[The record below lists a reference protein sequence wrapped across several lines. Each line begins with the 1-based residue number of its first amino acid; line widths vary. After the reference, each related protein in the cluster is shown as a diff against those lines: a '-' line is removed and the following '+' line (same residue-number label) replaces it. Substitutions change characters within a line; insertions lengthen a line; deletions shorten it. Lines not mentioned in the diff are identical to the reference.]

1 MEHGDGYQVS
11 PYQPQEAG
19 SNKFT
24 LEMPNSSWVI
34 AQGLGYTRADGFRRA
49 VEVVGCVQ
57 PLEP

>member
-11 PYQPQEAG
+11 PYQPQEVG

-49 VEVVGCVQ
+49 VEVVGCV
-57 PLEP
+57 